1 MTGVAA
7 IGKLL
12 VAGRGEIALRIMRTA
27 RDLDIATVAV
37 FSDPD
42 ADAPFV
48 AAADEAV
55 HLPGATPAQTYL
67 RGEAIIAAAHATGAQ
82 AVHPGYGFLSENAAF
97 ARDCAAAG
105 LIFVG
110 PPPAA
115 IEAMGSKIT
124 AKELMAAAGVP
135 VLPGAPIPIGMDV
148 ASMPID
154 EQESHIHAARQRV
167 ADVAAGI
174 GYPLLV
180 KAAYGG
186 GGRGMRIVA
195 GPDEL
200 AAAVASAQREAASA
214 FGDGTVFLERFVD
227 RPRHV
232 EVQIVGDSHGN
243 LTHLFERECSVQRR
257 YQKIIEE
264 APSPAVNDR
273 LRAELT
279 AAAIMAGRA
288 VGYVGAGTVEFVL
301 AADGSFAF
309 LEMNTRLQVEHPVT
323 ELVTGI
329 DLVAV
334 QIAIAEGHPLPAEV
348 TSARITGHAVE
359 ARLYAEDPAA
369 GFQPATGTLHRFTVG
384 GQSGVRVDAGVRDG
398 SVVTAH
404 YDPMLAKVIAHGPTR
419 EVACRRLAAALA
431 QARIHGVT
439 TNRDLLAGV
448 LREPGFRAGKIDTGY
463 LDRLDPAKLAAP
475 PGPELVALHSA
486 AAALA
491 SQARRRTGAAVLPA
505 IPSGWRNVPG
515 EDQVASYTCGGQQVE
530 VRYRFGRSGVQV
542 AVDGQAL
549 PGVVV
554 HRAAPDEVDLSTGG
568 IRRRVSVHRVGAVDY
583 VDSPLGCCALAEV
596 ERFGA
601 PGALAEPGS
610 LQAPMPGTVVRVAVR
625 PGDRIAAGAA
635 VVVIEAM
642 KMEHT
647 IRSPEAGVVAEVAVS
662 AGQAVDTGTE
672 LARVEPATA
681 EQEEPA

>member
-1 MTGVAA
+1 VTGVAA

-37 FSDPD
+37 FSDAD

-55 HLPGATPAQTYL
+55 HLPGVTPAQTYL

-105 LIFVG
+105 LVFVG

-135 VLPGAPIPIGMDV
+135 VLPGVPAGG
-148 ASMPID
+148 
-154 EQESHIHAARQRV
+154 AAGGPGSL
-167 ADVAAGI
+167 AAAAAGI

-186 GGRGMRIVA
+186 GGRGMRVVA

-200 AAAVASAQREAASA
+200 AAAVASARREAAAA
-214 FGDGTVFLERFVD
+214 FGDGTVFLEQLVD

-264 APSPAVNDR
+264 APSPAVDDR

-279 AAAIMAGRA
+279 AAAILAGRA

-334 QIAIAEGHPLPAEV
+334 QLAIAEGHPLPAEV
-348 TSARITGHAVE
+348 TSARISGHAVQ
-359 ARLYAEDPAA
+359 ARLYAEDPVA
-369 GFQPATGTLHRFTVG
+369 GWKPATGTVHRFAVG
-384 GQSGVRVDAGVRDG
+384 GQRGVRVDAGVRDG
-398 SVVTAH
+398 SVVTAY

-431 QARIHGVT
+431 RARIHGVT
-439 TNRDLLAGV
+439 TNRDLLTGV
-448 LREPGFRAGKIDTGY
+448 LREPGFRAGATDTGY

-475 PGPELVALHSA
+475 PGPDVVALHAA

-491 SQARRRTGAAVLPA
+491 GQARRRAGAAVLPA
-505 IPSGWRNVPG
+505 VPSGWRNVPG
-515 EDQVASYTCGGQQVE
+515 EDQVTSYTCRGQQVE
-530 VRYRFGRSGVQV
+530 VRYRFGRSGVRV
-542 AVDGQAL
+542 AVDGQPL
-549 PGVVV
+549 PAVVV
-554 HRAAPDEVDLSTGG
+554 HRAGPDEVDLSTGG
-568 IRRRVSVHRVGAVDY
+568 IRRRVGVHRVGAADY
-583 VDSPLGCCALAEV
+583 VDSPLGFCELVEV

-601 PGALAEPGS
+601 PGTLAEPGS
-610 LQAPMPGTVVRVAVR
+610 LQAPMPGTVVRVAVT
-625 PGDRIAAGAA
+625 PGEQVAVGAV

-642 KMEHT
+642 KMEHA
-647 IRSPEAGVVAEVAVS
+647 IRSPQAGVVAAVAVS
-662 AGQAVDTGTE
+662 AGQVVDTGAE
-672 LARVEPATA
+672 LARVEPLAGA
-681 EQEEPA
+681 GPLDAGPPAPAQQEEPA